1 MSVPSVSRPF
11 LWWCAVLTVI
21 ILICVVVY
29 RTGSAWVHNHQLR
42 KDFSA
47 AATASPYVQGIPLE
61 QMDLSAYSS
70 YFPGISGEP
79 EYSLTH
85 RIEAPV
91 SLQYYT
97 EIPGGATAVALEIP
111 KGTMIEAI
119 PPKSQGS
126 SFYELGYGYTSY
138 PTYEK
143 GWRYVRP
150 FKTAEDANPALSE
163 KYYYVQMDSLE
174 AVLDSAIRANKPF
187 RAAVRQQHW
196 TLDQGKH
203 TFARYIDD
211 VLYQNGAYLS
221 PDLFYRTFDRWNIM
235 LLGAVVVITIVLLSP
250 SSWFARKRR

>member
-1 MSVPSVSRPF
+1 MSVPAASRS
-11 LWWCAVLTVI
+11 LLSWCAVLTVI
-21 ILICVVVY
+21 ILLCIIVY
-29 RTGSAWVHNHQLR
+29 RTGSALYHNHQLR
-42 KDFSA
+42 KDFST
-47 AATASPYVQGIPLE
+47 AATASPYGQGIPLE
-61 QMDLSAYSS
+61 QMDLSTYSF
-70 YFPGISGEP
+70 YFPGISAEP
-79 EYSLTH
+79 TYSLTH

-91 SLQYYT
+91 TLQYYT
-97 EIPGGATAVALEIP
+97 ELPSGETPVALEIP

-119 PPKSQGS
+119 PEGTQAS

-250 SSWFARKRR
+250 SSWFVRNRR